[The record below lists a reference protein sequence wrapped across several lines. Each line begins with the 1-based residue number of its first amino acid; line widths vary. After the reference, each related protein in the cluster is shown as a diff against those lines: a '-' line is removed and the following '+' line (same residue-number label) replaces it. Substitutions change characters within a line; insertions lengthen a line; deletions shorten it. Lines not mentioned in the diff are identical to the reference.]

1 MSEETNEVLPEGAPE
16 ASGIPAAGGKP
27 APKLPPSM
35 QPTEPPAAPPD
46 APEAPDDTMS
56 TGSSVLDLVVDMVS
70 ASTGATPA
78 DFQRAMGKALEYGR
92 LDLLDEAFIQERFK
106 EYAPKVLLIAKEALA
121 IQEAEKAQ
129 QAAAEKALLK
139 TVYDAAGGQEQWE
152 TAVKLFNQHA
162 DPAVKEVTKTLF
174 NAGSD
179 AATQAAIKYVL
190 DTAQAQGVVLKPQTS
205 FRPNADPTASGLSA
219 AGFQTELAALAKE
232 FGPKVGS
239 PAYDEKY
246 QALVTRR
253 AAGKRAGL

>member
-1 MSEETNEVLPEGAPE
+1 MSEEIQEVPAEGTPETGTP
-16 ASGIPAAGGKP
+16 SAAGKP
-27 APKLPPSM
+27 PPKLPPSL
-35 QPTEPPAAPPD
+35 QPTEPPAATTD
-46 APEAPDDTMS
+46 APEAPEDALS

-121 IQEAEKAQ
+121 VQEAEKAQ

-139 TVYDAAGGQEQWE
+139 TVHDAAGGQEQWE
-152 TAVKLFNQHA
+152 TAVQLFNQNA
-162 DPAVKEVTKTLF
+162 DPAVKEVVKTLF

-179 AATQAAIKYVL
+179 AATNAAIKYVL
-190 DTAQAQGVVLKPQTS
+190 DTAQSQGVVLKPQTS